1 MAQKS
6 LGIVGHYETEII
18 LGGILIVAF
27 WASTWG
33 LIEEAVEYIHEK
45 YQVKKVMI
53 YISIFLAILLA
64 IYMFPRLLDK
74 V

>member
-1 MAQKS
+1 M
-6 LGIVGHYETEII
+6 GHYETEII